1 MTLLC
6 RGLPLGSDHR
16 NDSHDHGLHKTP
28 LRVDI
33 IVVYVQRYRFGH
45 ETHFVPPITG
55 IHLPL
60 RSLRLTTKSASSTN
74 RWNGSTLTH
83 RPT

>member
-33 IVVYVQRYRFGH
+33 RYARRK
-45 ETHFVPPITG
+45 PDP
-55 IHLPL
+55 
-60 RSLRLTTKSASSTN
+60 RSRAQFDHRLRLSRMVRSNARSAP
-74 RWNGSTLTH
+74 RSTLIVA
-83 RPT
+83 RPGNSM